1 MELKINFSNLKLNFK
16 IISSTQVTW
25 HNLDRPIDCD
35 Q

>member
-16 IISSTQVTW
+16 IIYSAQVTW
-25 HNLDRPIDCD
+25 RNLDRPIDRD